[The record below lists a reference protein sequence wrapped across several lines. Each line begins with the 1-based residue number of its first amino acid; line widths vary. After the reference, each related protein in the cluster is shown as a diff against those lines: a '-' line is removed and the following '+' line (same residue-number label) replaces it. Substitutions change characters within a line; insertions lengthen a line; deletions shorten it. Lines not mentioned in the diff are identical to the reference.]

1 MLTRPNVL
9 HMTLKQHACFTVVAA
24 VLLVLA
30 ACDNHPQARHLPDGL
45 ADSGMVAQ
53 GCHAVSDSLRTPES
67 ARLAAGQYG
76 FVITSTVGPT
86 AGTTSEGRLTLRPT
100 APTDRSPRTGQS
112 PRADE
117 DRERR
122 PLYGYLDADLA
133 RVGAPLPN
141 GRTADEPMPNSTD
154 PLFPGVLVHVQ
165 TGPGER
171 QQSVLTVAMSYNARV
186 DLGGAAGDGPG
197 IFLRV
202 RQIAPDGFA
211 GRWTQGGRQAAG
223 GYFCAKRLPT

>member
-1 MLTRPNVL
+1 MTSKQRPCV
-9 HMTLKQHACFTVVAA
+9 TVFRA
-24 VLLVLA
+24 VLVVLA
-30 ACDNHPQARHLPDGL
+30 ACDSDPQVRHRGDAP
-45 ADSGMVAQ
+45 ADSPTIAES
-53 GCHAVSDSLRTPES
+53 CRAVSDSLRTPES
-67 ARLAAGQYG
+67 ARLAAGEYG

-86 AGTTSEGRLTLRPT
+86 AGKTSEGRLVLRPT
-100 APTDRSPRTGQS
+100 APADRSPRTGQS

-141 GRTADEPMPNSTD
+141 GLTADEPMPNSTD

-165 TGPGER
+165 KGPGER
-171 QQSVLTVAMSYNARV
+171 QQNVLTVATSINARV
-186 DLGGAAGDGPG
+186 DLGYGVADGPG

-202 RQIAPDGFA
+202 REIAPDGFA
-211 GRWTQGGRQAAG
+211 GTWAQGGLEEAG
-223 GYFCAKRLPT
+223 GFFCAKRLPT